1 MKRNNSQITQI
12 SSYERKINIQSIN
25 IIRLQMLKGE
35 EERAKEKGEV
45 IDSLR
50 ELKEA
55 KIEDLRKA
63 LNFEVSGKTIGRYL
77 SYSDQAEKVDDRSWR
92 YRDVDKN

>member
-1 MKRNNSQITQI
+1 
-12 SSYERKINIQSIN
+12 
-25 IIRLQMLKGE
+25 MLKGE
-35 EERAKEKGEV
+35 EERAEEKREI

-77 SYSDQAEKVDDRSWR
+77 SSSDQAEKVDDRSWR
-92 YRDVDKN
+92 YRSVDKN

>member
-1 MKRNNSQITQI
+1 MFKDK
-12 SSYERKINIQSIN
+12 EK
-25 IIRLQMLKGE
+25 
-35 EERAKEKGEV
+35 RAKEKSEV
-45 IDSLR
+45 IDSLK

-77 SYSDQAEKVDDRSWR
+77 SSSDQAKKVDDRLWR
-92 YRDVDKN
+92 YRSVDKN